1 MLDNNKKDR
10 VMRLLILA
18 VFTQISA
25 CQTVDI
31 DQSMESEEA
40 LTAQT
45 VAAEIASVNAHEA
58 KVQAYWKQ
66 AEEAWERGDFAQ
78 LASITQALEAYDPQ
92 NDRLQQAYQRIEIAK
107 AHAAILEEIESL
119 QGQGEIKEDWVLTQ
133 LEKILHENPAHPKAR
148 VYYHQLNTKKQK
160 KQQAEKNK
168 KLAFNKPVSM
178 EFRDVDIRQIFEAV
192 AKMTKVNFILDKD
205 IPKNQKAT
213 IFVNDMLFNDALDLL
228 LQSNKLAKK
237 VLSDQAV
244 LIYVNDPLRKRKYK
258 DLSVRQFTLNYADP
272 KHISNVL
279 RNMLG
284 INFMEVDDRLNTIII
299 KESDE
304 VLDLAAQVIQAQD
317 HPDPEVMLEVQLLE
331 VKRSYLRDLG
341 INPPNGISL
350 PVPANE
356 ILTIRD
362 LKVAGNDIV
371 VNGVPSA
378 IFNESNGNVSL
389 LANPRIRVRNRDIA
403 NIHIGERV
411 PVFTSN
417 VASTGVAT
425 QNVQYIDT
433 GVKLEVSPT
442 ISSTRDV
449 TIKLKLDVSSI
460 GDRVTATAGDS
471 ESSAFVI
478 GTRETTTTLRLHDG
492 QTQVL
497 AGLIDDQDRQNATGF
512 PGLTKLPILGR
523 LFSVETKDQVKTE
536 IILSITPHI
545 VLEAPSQRYEETN
558 LWIGTESDVGIRRA
572 KPRFKRGESP
582 FSIPRPAPVKQKN
595 QPADEKP
602 KNINIPLPKGFSLG
616 NGVGN

>member
-356 ILTIRD
+356 VLTIRD

>member
-1 MLDNNKKDR
+1 MFHRQLNNK
-10 VMRLLILA
+10 VVSLLLWTAI
-18 VFTQISA
+18 VQMTA
-25 CQTVDI
+25 CQTTDLAKL
-31 DQSMESEEA
+31 DDKEAA
-40 LTAQT
+40 LTAQG
-45 VAAEIASVNAHEA
+45 VAAEIEEINAHEA
-58 KVQAYWKQ
+58 KVQAYWEQ
-66 AEEAWERGDFAQ
+66 AELAWQRGDFAQ
-78 LASITQALEAYDPQ
+78 LSSIYQALEVYDPQ
-92 NDRLQQAYQRIEIAK
+92 NERLKQAYQRIEIAK
-107 AHAAILEEIESL
+107 EHAELLEEIESL
-119 QGQGEIKEDWVLTQ
+119 QGQGEAKEDWVLTQ
-133 LEKILHENPAHPKAR
+133 LKKILHENPAHPKAN
-148 VYYHQLNTKKQK
+148 VYYQQLKAK
-160 KQQAEKNK
+160 KQQQEQAKQHK
-168 KLAFNKPVSM
+168 KLAFNKPITM
-178 EFRDVDIRQIFEAV
+178 EFRDVDIRQIFEGV

-258 DLSVRQFTLNYADP
+258 DLHVRQFTINYADP

-284 INFMEVDDRLNTIII
+284 INFMEVDERLNTIMI

-341 INPPNGISL
+341 VNPPNGVSL
-350 PVPANE
+350 PVPANGT
-356 ILTIRD
+356 LTIRD
-362 LKVAGNDIV
+362 LKVAGNDLV
-371 VNGVPSA
+371 VNGVPSV

-417 VASTGVAT
+417 VASTGVAS

-433 GVKLEVSPT
+433 GVKLEVAPT

-460 GDRVTATAGDS
+460 GERVTVGTGSS

-497 AGLIDDQDRQNATGF
+497 AGLIDDQDRQNASGF
-512 PGLTKLPILGR
+512 PGLTELPILGR

-545 VLEAPSQRYEETN
+545 VLEAPVQQHEQTN
-558 LWIGTESDVGIRRA
+558 LWIGTESDVGVRRA
-572 KPRFKRGESP
+572 RPRFKKGESP
-582 FSIPRPAPVKQKN
+582 FSIPRPPAVKQKVD
-595 QPADEKP
+595 PAADKP

-616 NGVGN
+616 NGVGK

>member
-1 MLDNNKKDR
+1 MFDRRKKLAR
-10 VMRLLILA
+10 LFVWVMA
-18 VFTQISA
+18 TQIAA
-25 CQTVDI
+25 CQTVGVA
-31 DQSMESEEA
+31 QKREGNAE
-40 LTAQT
+40 LTAKE
-45 VAAEIASVNAHEA
+45 VSAEIDVISAHEA
-58 KVQAYWKQ
+58 QVESYWEQ
-66 AEEAWERGDFAQ
+66 AEQAWQRGDFKQ
-78 LASITQALEAYDPQ
+78 LSSIYQALEAYDPQ
-92 NDRLQQAYQRIEIAK
+92 NVRLKQAYQRIDIAK
-107 AHAAILEEIESL
+107 EHAAILEEIKPLLE
-119 QGQGEIKEDWVLTQ
+119 QEGANVDWIKAQ
-133 LEKILHENPAHPKAR
+133 LEKILHENPSHPQAN
-148 VYYHQLNTKKQK
+148 VFYQQLLTRKHKKE
-160 KQQAEKNK
+160 QAEQAKE
-168 KLAFNKPVSM
+168 LAFNKPITM
-178 EFRDVDIRQIFEAV
+178 AFRDVDIRQIFEGI

-205 IPKNQKAT
+205 IPAKQKAT
-213 IFVNDMLFNDALDLL
+213 IFVNDMVFNDALDLL
-228 LQSNKLAKK
+228 LQSNKLEKK

-258 DLSVRQFTLNYADP
+258 DLAVRQFTINFADP

-284 INFMEVDDRLNTIII
+284 INFMEVDERLNTIMI

-304 VLDLAAQVIQAQD
+304 VLDLAAQIIQAQD

-341 INPPNGISL
+341 VNPPNGISL
-350 PVPANE
+350 PVPANGV
-356 ILTIRD
+356 LTIRD
-362 LKVAGNDIV
+362 LKVAGNDLV
-371 VNGVPSA
+371 VNGVPSVV
-378 IFNESNGNVSL
+378 FNEANGNVSL

-433 GVKLEVSPT
+433 GVKLEVSPS
-442 ISSTRDV
+442 ISATKDV

-497 AGLIDDQDRQNATGF
+497 AGLIDDQDRQNASGF
-512 PGLTKLPILGR
+512 PGLTNLPILGR
-523 LFSVETKDQVKTE
+523 LFSVESKDQVKTE

-545 VLEAPSQRYEETN
+545 VFEAPVQHYEQTN

-572 KPRFKRGESP
+572 KPRFKKGESP
-582 FSIPRPAPVKQKN
+582 FSIPRPPAAKQNN
-595 QPADEKP
+595 QAGEEKP

-616 NGVGN
+616 NGVGK

>member
-10 VMRLLILA
+10 VMRLLIVA

-25 CQTVDI
+25 CQTLDI

-66 AEEAWERGDFAQ
+66 SEEAWERGDFAQ

-107 AHAAILEEIESL
+107 GHAAMLEEIESL
-119 QGQGEIKEDWVLTQ
+119 QGQGDIKEDWVFTQ
-133 LEKILHENPAHPKAR
+133 LEKILHENPAHPKAK

-160 KQQAEKNK
+160 KEQAEKNK

-284 INFMEVDDRLNTIII
+284 INFMEVDERLNTIII

-356 ILTIRD
+356 VLTIRD

-572 KPRFKRGESP
+572 KPRFKKGESP

-595 QPADEKP
+595 QSADEKP

>member
-1 MLDNNKKDR
+1 MAGNHNKNK
-10 VMRLLILA
+10 MMHLIICAMCAQLA
-18 VFTQISA
+18 A
-25 CQTVDI
+25 CQTVDLE
-31 DQSMESEEA
+31 QSEA
-40 LTAQT
+40 
-45 VAAEIASVNAHEA
+45 EA
-58 KVQAYWKQ
+58 KVLTAKDAAKEINAITAHELKVQGYWAQ
-66 AEEAWERGDFAQ
+66 AEQAWQRGDFAQ
-78 LASITQALEAYDPQ
+78 LSSIIQALEAYDPQ
-92 NDRLQQAYQRIEIAK
+92 NPRLQQANKRIEIAK
-107 AHAAILEEIESL
+107 SHAAILQEIEVL
-119 QGQGEIKEDWVLTQ
+119 LAQGDAKEDRVLTQ
-133 LEKILHENPAHPKAR
+133 LEKVLHENPAHPKATT
-148 VYYHQLNTKKQK
+148 YYQQLIAKKQK
-160 KQQAEKNK
+160 KEQAEQNK
-168 KLAFNKPVSM
+168 KLAFNKPITM
-178 EFRDVDIRQIFEAV
+178 EFRDVDIRQIFEGV

-228 LQSNKLAKK
+228 LQSNKLEKK

-258 DLSVRQFTLNYADP
+258 DLHVRQFTINYADP

-284 INFMEVDDRLNTIII
+284 INFMEVDDRLNTIMI

-304 VLDLAAQVIQAQD
+304 VLDLAAQVIKAQD

-341 INPPNGISL
+341 LNPPNGVSL
-350 PVPANE
+350 PVPANGT
-356 ILTIRD
+356 LTIRD
-362 LKVAGNDIV
+362 LKVAGNDLV

-433 GVKLEVSPT
+433 GVKLEVAPT

-460 GDRVTATAGDS
+460 GDRVTATAGES
-471 ESSAFVI
+471 QSSAFVI
-478 GTRETTTTLRLHDG
+478 GTRETTTTLRLKDG

-497 AGLIDDQDRQNATGF
+497 AGLIDDQDRRNASGF
-512 PGLTKLPILGR
+512 PGLANLPILGR

-545 VLEAPSQRYEETN
+545 VLEAPSQAYEQTN
-558 LWIGTESDVGIRRA
+558 MWIGTESDVGIRRA
-572 KPRFKRGESP
+572 KPRFKKGQSP
-582 FSIPRPAPVKQKN
+582 FSIPIPSAVKPQSKA
-595 QPADEKP
+595 QDEKP